1 MIDIKNLNR
10 ETKIFFVILVFLFL
24 LGILFRNMYPFFSSS
39 TLRVYMGALIG
50 SLYLCGVKSL
60 EVYRTGR
67 KYSWEDI
74 SSPRKINDTL
84 IAYILFF
91 TLVGA
96 VGWITGINRNLFYEG
111 QIFYALW
118 LGTLL
123 VLVYFGGLGR
133 LKIYKEDSEKEK

>member
-1 MIDIKNLNR
+1 M
-10 ETKIFFVILVFLFL
+10 
-24 LGILFRNMYPFFSSS
+24 
-39 TLRVYMGALIG
+39 
-50 SLYLCGVKSL
+50 KSL